1 MPNRSNRIMAIMLR
15 LAILPATLVAAA
27 NASAQGQ
34 TRPRVRAVI
43 LQRDAVFDSTEARF
57 WAYRLANALHAETRP
72 NVIRRE
78 LLIDVGDP
86 YDADLVAESER
97 NLRALGVFR
106 DVRIDSQVT
115 DSGVV
120 LLVRTLDAWTTT
132 VGMSVA
138 TSGSQSTIDLSLQ
151 ETNLLGT
158 RTVALLGYRN
168 DVDRSSITF
177 GFDTPRAIDN
187 RIGLGATI
195 IDRSDGSAG
204 FGSLRLPFL
213 SLSSRSGGSLTGSA
227 IEGRILQFRDGV
239 VVDSLWRESALLRAD
254 GAYAVSAGPRGYV
267 RLGMV
272 GILRR
277 DDIIALEDRDQIPST
292 QTVTAG
298 PYVSVRRP
306 RFIRVRN
313 VERIGRIEDVDLG
326 AFGTLAVFAAPE
338 AWGYDHNGVGG
349 SLGVGIGTRIPFG
362 FARFGVR
369 GSMLQTSEGT
379 DSATFDAAAT
389 LVGQRGERHLLV
401 LHGSGGVQR
410 NIVPGREFDLGL
422 GSGLRAYPAH
432 AFTGDRFFILAGE
445 YRLLAWPRL
454 FGLVGVGAAA
464 FAGHAGAWD
473 GGSTKRTGTE
483 VGVGLRLAS
492 LREAGG
498 IWRLDLSRRLAGSGF
513 SGGLVASLGRGFVFG
528 GI

>member
-1 MPNRSNRIMAIMLR
+1 MPKQTYRISAVARGAIVPC
-15 LAILPATLVAAA
+15 ALVLAA
-27 NASAQGQ
+27 NASAQVQ
-34 TRPRVRAVI
+34 QVPRVRAVI
-43 LQRDAVFDSTEARF
+43 LQRDAVFDSSEAKF
-57 WAYRLANALHAETRP
+57 WPYRVANAIHAETRP

-78 LLIDVGDP
+78 LLLGVGDP
-86 YDADLVAESER
+86 FDGDLVAESER
-97 NLRALGVFR
+97 NLRALGIFR
-106 DVRIDSQVT
+106 DVRIDPQVT

-120 LLVRTLDAWTTT
+120 LVVRTLDAWTTT

-138 TSGSQSTIDLSLQ
+138 TSGSQSVVDVSLQ

-158 RTVALLGYRN
+158 RTVALLAYNN

-195 IDRSDGSAG
+195 IDRSDGSAVSA
-204 FGSLRLPFL
+204 SLRLPFL

-239 VVDSLWRESALLRAD
+239 VVDSLWREAALLRAD
-254 GAYAVSAGPRGYV
+254 AAYAVSAGPRGYV

-272 GILRR
+272 GIWRR
-277 DDIIALEDRDQIPST
+277 DDIIALEERGQIPAT
-292 QTVTAG
+292 QTATAG
-298 PYVSVRRP
+298 PYISVRSP

-313 VERIGRIEDVDLG
+313 VERMGRIEDVDLG
-326 AFGTLAVFAAPE
+326 TFGTMALFAAPE
-338 AWGYDHNGVGG
+338 AWGYARNGIGG

-379 DSATFDAAAT
+379 DSATFDGAAT
-389 LVGQRGERHLLV
+389 LVGQPGERHLLV

-422 GSGLRAYPAH
+422 GAGLRAYPAH
-432 AFTGDRFFILAGE
+432 SFTGDRFFILAGE
-445 YRLLAWPRL
+445 YRALVWPRL
-454 FGLVGVGAAA
+454 FDLVGVGAAA
-464 FAGHAGAWD
+464 FAGHAGAWN
-473 GGSTKRTGTE
+473 GGDPRRTGTE
-483 VGVGLRLAS
+483 FGVGLRIAS

-498 IWRLDLSRRLAGSGF
+498 IWRLDLSRRVAGSGF
-513 SGGLVASLGRGFVFG
+513 SGGFVASLGRGFVFG

>member
-1 MPNRSNRIMAIMLR
+1 MPTRSYRA
-15 LAILPATLVAAA
+15 AILPLVLGLAADV
-27 NASAQGQ
+27 SAQVQ
-34 TRPRVRAVI
+34 ARPRVRAVI
-43 LQRDAVFDSTEARF
+43 LQRDAVFDSSEVRF
-57 WAYRLANALHAETRP
+57 WPYRIANALHAETRP

-78 LLIDVGDP
+78 LLLNIGDP
-86 YDADLVAESER
+86 YDSDLVAESER
-97 NLRALGVFR
+97 NLRALGIFR
-106 DVRIDSQVT
+106 DVRIDPQVT

-120 LLVRTLDAWTTT
+120 LVVRTLDAWTTT

-138 TSGSQSTIDLSLQ
+138 TSGSQSTVDLSLQ

-158 RTVALLGYRN
+158 RTVALLAYRN

-187 RIGLGATI
+187 RIGLGATF

-204 FGSLRLPFL
+204 SASLRLPFL
-213 SLSSRSGGSLTGSA
+213 SLSSRRGGSLIGSA

-239 VVDSLWRESALLRAD
+239 VVDSLWRESAFLRAD
-254 GAYAVSAGPRGYV
+254 AAYAVSAGPRGFV
-267 RLGMV
+267 RLGAV
-272 GILRR
+272 AIWRR
-277 DDIIALEDRDQIPST
+277 DDIVALEDRDQIPTT
-292 QTVTAG
+292 QTATAG
-298 PYVSVRRP
+298 PYVAVRAP

-326 AFGTLAVFAAPE
+326 VFGTLALFAAPE
-338 AWGYDHNGVGG
+338 AWGYARNGAGA
-349 SLGVGIGTRIPFG
+349 SLGIGIGSRLPFG
-362 FARFGVR
+362 FARLGLR

-379 DSATFDAAAT
+379 DSATFDGAAT
-389 LVGQRGERHLLV
+389 VVAQRGERHLLV

-422 GSGLRAYPAH
+422 GVGLRAFPAH

-445 YRLLAWPRL
+445 YRALVWPRL
-454 FGLVGVGAAA
+454 FGLLGVGAAV

-473 GGSTKRTGTE
+473 GGSPKRTGTE

-498 IWRLDLSRRLAGSGF
+498 IWRLDLSRRMAGSGF
-513 SGGLVASLGRGFVFG
+513 SGGFVASLGRGFVFG

>member
-1 MPNRSNRIMAIMLR
+1 MLR
-15 LAILPATLVAAA
+15 AAILPVALVLAAS
-27 NASAQGQ
+27 ASAQAQG
-34 TRPRVRAVI
+34 RPRVRAVV

-57 WAYRLANALHAETRP
+57 WPYRLANAIHAETRP

-78 LLIDVGDP
+78 LLLDVGDP
-86 YDADLVAESER
+86 YDGDLVAESER
-97 NLRALGVFR
+97 NLRALGIFR
-106 DVRIDSQVT
+106 DVRIDAQET

-120 LLVRTLDAWTTT
+120 LVVRTLDAWTTT

-138 TSGSQSTIDLSLQ
+138 TSGSQSTIDLSMQ

-204 FGSLRLPFL
+204 FASLRLPFL
-213 SLSSRSGGSLTGSA
+213 SFSSRSGGSLTGSA
-227 IEGRILQFRDGV
+227 IEGRVLQFRDGI

-254 GAYAVSAGPRGYV
+254 AAYAVSAGPRGYV

-272 GILRR
+272 GIWRR
-277 DDIIALEDRDQIPST
+277 DDIIALEDRDRIPST
-292 QTVTAG
+292 QTATAG
-298 PYVSVRRP
+298 PYVTVRRP

-326 AFGTLAVFAAPE
+326 ALGTLALFAAPE
-338 AWGYDHNGVGG
+338 AWGYEHNGIGA

-410 NIVPGREFDLGL
+410 NLVPGREFDLGL
-422 GSGLRAYPAH
+422 SAGLRAYPAH

-445 YRLLAWPRL
+445 YRVLAWPRL

-464 FAGHAGAWD
+464 FVGHAGAWD
-473 GGSTKRTGTE
+473 GGSPRRTGTE
-483 VGVGLRLAS
+483 FGVGLRVAS

-513 SGGLVASLGRGFVFG
+513 GGGFVASLGRGFVFG